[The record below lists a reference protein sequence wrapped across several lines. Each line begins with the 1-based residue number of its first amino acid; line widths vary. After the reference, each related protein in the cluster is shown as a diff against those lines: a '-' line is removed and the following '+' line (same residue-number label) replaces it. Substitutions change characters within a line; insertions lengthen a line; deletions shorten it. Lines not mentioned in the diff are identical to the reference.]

1 MENPDTINVVSG
13 WRRLLLWLM
22 AAILRLWCRTLRF
35 EADAATQARLAN
47 ADEAMAIVIWHNRLF
62 ISAEYFSRYRTRRSV
77 YALVSASKDG
87 ALIAEFYRM
96 VGLKPL
102 RGSSSNFAR
111 ESGKALIEVMRA
123 GHDIGITPDGPRGPM
138 YEVKP
143 GALVVT
149 RRTNSPMLLIGAEF
163 MWAKRLRS
171 WDRIYIPWPFSR
183 VVMRCTIL
191 PAKKTDGEKW
201 DVAEVRA
208 ELLAIN
214 PDRLN

>member
-1 MENPDTINVVSG
+1 MLQWQFPG
-13 WRRLLLWLM
+13 LLWAAAVALVNAAGM
-22 AAILRLWCRTLRF
+22 PVPAVLQAAAVGLVAAILRRWCRTLRF

-111 ESGKALIEVMRA
+111 ESGKALIDVMRA
-123 GHDIGITPDGPRGPM
+123 GHDIGITPDGPRIILTQPQ
-138 YEVKP
+138 
-143 GALVVT
+143 
-149 RRTNSPMLLIGAEF
+149 
-163 MWAKRLRS
+163 
-171 WDRIYIPWPFSR
+171 R
-183 VVMRCTIL
+183 V
-191 PAKKTDGEKW
+191 
-201 DVAEVRA
+201 
-208 ELLAIN
+208 
-214 PDRLN
+214 